1 MSETMSDA
9 VIQTPTPRHYLAAN
23 ARRFAY
29 RPDVQS
35 LFDTATLFRREH
47 QVPPAAADPRRTH
60 LVLIDAQ
67 RDFCFPEGTLYV
79 GGRSGQGAIEDNDR
93 TARFIYQNLATIS
106 EITCTLDSHL
116 PFQIFFAPFW
126 VDRSGEPLTPH
137 RTISVDEIRAG
148 DVRPNPDVGSAVRA
162 PDIAWLTKQVLF
174 YAESLAKAGK
184 YVLYLWPPHVLL
196 GGDGHSL
203 VGVIQ
208 EARLFHAYV
217 RSARNGV
224 EIKGMNA
231 LTENYSVF
239 SPEVLLTHD
248 GGSLATRNG
257 ALIDSLLLEDRLI
270 IAGQASSHCVK
281 SSIDDL
287 LDAIQAKDPGLAR
300 RVYVLE
306 DAMSAV
312 AVPNPEIPGTF
323 FADFTDAAQN
333 ALGRYHDAGM
343 HVVRTT
349 TPVSEWPGFLE

>member
-1 MSETMSDA
+1 MSETPDHYDA
-9 VIQTPTPRHYLAAN
+9 RH
-23 ARRFAY
+23 ARQFGY
-29 RPDVQS
+29 RPDAQK
-35 LFDTATLFRREH
+35 LFDAATSFRRDQH
-47 QVPPAAADPRRTH
+47 ILPATADARRHH
-60 LVLIDAQ
+60 LVLIDVQ

-79 GGRSGQGAIEDNDR
+79 GGRSGQGALDDNDR
-93 TARFIYQNLATIS
+93 IARFIYQNLSAIS

-126 VDRSGEPLTPH
+126 VDRSGSPLSPH

-148 DVRPNPDVGSAVRA
+148 DARPNPDVVDAVGA
-162 PDIAWLTKQVLF
+162 PDLEWLTKEVLF

-184 YVLYLWPPHVLL
+184 YVLYLWPPHVLI

-217 RSARNGV
+217 RGARNGV
-224 EIKGMNA
+224 EIKGMHA

-239 SPEVLLTHD
+239 SPEVLLSHD
-248 GGSLATRNG
+248 GASLASRNG
-257 ALIDSLLLEDRLI
+257 ALIDTLLGEDRLI
-270 IAGQASSHCVK
+270 VAGQASSHCVK

-287 LDAIQAKDPGLAR
+287 LDAIRQKDPRLAR
-300 RVYVLE
+300 RVYVIE

-312 AVPNPEIPGTF
+312 AVPNPASPGSF
-323 FADFTDAAQN
+323 FADFTQNAQD

-343 HVVRTT
+343 HIVRTT
-349 TPVSEWPGFLE
+349 TPVSDWPGFND

>member
-1 MSETMSDA
+1 MTETPA
-9 VIQTPTPRHYLAAN
+9 HYDPAH
-23 ARRFAY
+23 ARQFGY
-29 RPDVQS
+29 RPDART
-35 LFDTATLFRREH
+35 LFDAAAPFRRENH
-47 QVPPAAADPRRTH
+47 VLPGASDPRRTH

-79 GGRSGQGAIEDNDR
+79 GGRSGQGAMDDNDR
-93 TARFIYQNLATIS
+93 IARFVYENLGAIS

-126 VDRSGEPLTPH
+126 VDRAGEPLSPH

-148 DVRPNPDVGSAVRA
+148 DVAPNPDILAAVGA
-162 PDIAWLTKQVLF
+162 PDLAWLGKQVLF
-174 YAESLAKAGK
+174 YCETLAKAGK

-196 GGDGHSL
+196 GSDGHVL
-203 VGVIQ
+203 AGVIQ

-217 RSARNGV
+217 RGARNGV
-224 EIKGMNA
+224 EIKGMHA

-248 GGSLATRNG
+248 GASLAGRNG
-257 ALIDSLLLEDRLI
+257 ALLDALLQEDRLI

-287 LDAIQAKDPGLAR
+287 LEAIQGLDPKLAK
-300 RVYVLE
+300 RVYILE

-312 AVPNPEIPGTF
+312 TVPDPAKPGGF
-323 FADFTDAAQN
+323 LADFTEAAGN
-333 ALGRYHDAGM
+333 ALGRFHDAGM
-343 HVVRTT
+343 RIVKTT
-349 TPVSEWPGFLE
+349 TPVSEWPGFLD

>member
-1 MSETMSDA
+1 M
-9 VIQTPTPRHYLAAN
+9 TPIPVHYDPRH
-23 ARRFAY
+23 AREFSY
-29 RPDVQS
+29 RPDAQA
-35 LFDTATLFRREH
+35 LFDAATLFRREQH
-47 QVPPAAADPRRTH
+47 LLPSASDLRRNH

-79 GGRSGQGAIEDNDR
+79 GGRTGQGALEDNDR
-93 TARFIYQNLATIS
+93 IARFIYENLPAIS

-126 VDRSGEPLTPH
+126 VDSAGAPLKPH
-137 RTISVDEIRAG
+137 RTISVDEISSGA
-148 DVRPNPDVGSAVRA
+148 VRPNQDVVSAVGA
-162 PDIAWLTKQVLF
+162 PDFAWLTKQVAF
-174 YAESLAKAGK
+174 YADSLAKASK
-184 YVLYLWPPHVLL
+184 YVLYLWPPHVLM
-196 GGDGHSL
+196 GGDGHAL

-208 EARLFHAYV
+208 EARLFHAYA
-217 RSARNGV
+217 RGARNGV
-224 EIKGMNA
+224 EIKGMHP

-248 GGSLATRNG
+248 GASLANRNG
-257 ALIDSLLLEDRLI
+257 ALIDSLLQEDRLI

-287 LDAIQAKDPGLAR
+287 LDAIRLKDSSLAR

-312 AVPNPEIPGTF
+312 AVPDPSSPGSF
-323 FADFTDAAQN
+323 FADFTQAAQD

-343 HVVRTT
+343 HIVKTT
-349 TPVSEWPGFLE
+349 TPVSDWPGFND

>member
-1 MSETMSDA
+1 MA
-9 VIQTPTPRHYLAAN
+9 QIPAHYDAAN
-23 ARRFAY
+23 ARQFAY
-29 RPDVQS
+29 RPDAQA
-35 LFDTATLFRREH
+35 LFDAAAAFRREEH
-47 QVPPAAADPRRTH
+47 LLPAASDPLRTH

-79 GGRSGQGAIEDNDR
+79 GGRSGRGAMDDNDR
-93 TARFIYQNLATIS
+93 IARFIYQNLGAIS

-126 VDRSGEPLTPH
+126 VDRAGEPLRPH

-148 DVRPNPDVGSAVRA
+148 DVAPNPDIVDSVGA
-162 PDIAWLTKQVLF
+162 PDLAWLKAQVLF
-174 YAESLAKAGK
+174 YCESLARAGK

-196 GGDGHSL
+196 GGDGHVL
-203 VGVIQ
+203 AGVIQ

-217 RSARNGV
+217 RGARNGV
-224 EIKGMNA
+224 EIKGMHA

-248 GGSLATRNG
+248 GASLASRNG
-257 ALIDSLLLEDRLI
+257 ALLDALLREDRLI
-270 IAGQASSHCVK
+270 VAGQASSHCVK

-287 LDAIQAKDPGLAR
+287 LDAIRARDKKLAQ

-312 AVPNPEIPGTF
+312 AVPDPAKPGTF
-323 FADFTDAAQN
+323 LADFTGAAED
-333 ALGRYHDAGM
+333 ALGRFHDAGM
-343 HVVRTT
+343 RIVRTT
-349 TPVSEWPGFLE
+349 TPVSDWPGFFD